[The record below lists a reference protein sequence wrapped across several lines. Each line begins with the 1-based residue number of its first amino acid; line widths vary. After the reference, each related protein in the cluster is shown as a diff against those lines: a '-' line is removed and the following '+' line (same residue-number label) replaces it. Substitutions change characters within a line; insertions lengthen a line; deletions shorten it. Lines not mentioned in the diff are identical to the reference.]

1 MATRFK
7 LDENLP
13 RAAEALLRSAGH
25 EVHTVHVERLAG
37 RPDAQV
43 LDVCRSEGRV
53 LVTFDLDFADIQIY
67 PPASHAGIWVLR
79 PLTQSIENT
88 VTLLRGALAVLGKEA
103 MKSRLWIVEH
113 DRVRIRE

>member
-1 MATRFK
+1 MPTRFK

-25 EVHTVHVERLAG
+25 DVDTVLGDRLAG
-37 RPDAQV
+37 GPDAQV

-53 LVTFDLDFADIQIY
+53 LITFDLDFADIHAY

-79 PLTQSIENT
+79 PLTQSIENA
-88 VTLLRGALAVLGKEA
+88 VTLLRGALAVLPKEA
-103 MKSRLWIVEH
+103 TKSRLWIVEH
-113 DRVRIRE
+113 ERIRIRE

>member
-1 MATRFK
+1 MTTRFK
-7 LDENLP
+7 LDEKLP

-25 EVHTVHVERLAG
+25 EEHTVLAQRLAG

-53 LVTFDLDFADIQIY
+53 LVTFELDFADIQVY

-88 VTLLRGALAVLGKEA
+88 LTLLRGALAVLAKEA
-103 MKSRLWIVEH
+103 TKRRLWIVEH
-113 DRVRIRE
+113 ERVRIRE